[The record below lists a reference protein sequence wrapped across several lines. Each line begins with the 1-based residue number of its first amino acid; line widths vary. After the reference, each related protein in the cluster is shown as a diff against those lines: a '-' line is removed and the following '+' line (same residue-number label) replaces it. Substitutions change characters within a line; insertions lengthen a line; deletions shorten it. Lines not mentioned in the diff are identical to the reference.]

1 MSEMI
6 SRRSND
12 FHLQAQ
18 GEASLGWI
26 GTLLLAVP
34 RILLRAVRHSWKVYS
49 DERLLQEL
57 SDYQLR
63 DIGIRREHISHLVR
77 NGWDI

>member
-6 SRRSND
+6 SRRSNG
-12 FHLQAQ
+12 FHLQAR
-18 GEASLGWI
+18 GGSSLGWASA
-26 GTLLLAVP
+26 LLLAAP
-34 RILLRAVRHSWKVYS
+34 RNVLRAVRHTWKVYS

-63 DIGIRREHISHLVR
+63 DIGIRREHISHIAR
-77 NGWDI
+77 SEWDI